1 MVVPQLG
8 GSGTRRRMIRN
19 VSTTAAVL
27 VTVLALA
34 GCSSGKASTTADT
47 SDSGTT
53 TSKQS
58 SSGGEEVS
66 IVMIGGS
73 TSDPFFSSVR
83 RGATDAAKAY
93 GKKLDL
99 TFLGPKDYSNL
110 GPDVAKL
117 EETALSQ
124 KPSVILSP
132 DWVRSSQD
140 PAFKSITKSGTPLFI
155 YNSGGSDAAKA
166 VGAVTYIGSDDY
178 LAGKAGGDAFAQAGV
193 KHVLCVNTVP
203 GASNQEARCKGI
215 KDGAEAGG
223 SKETQLNLPSANFG
237 NPSAV
242 TQAVKAAL
250 LKDTSI
256 DGVVALAVADTDSAA
271 AAITAAGKEDSIQ
284 LATFDVSNS
293 QLTRIKDGKQLFA
306 IDQQPYLQGFLA
318 VSAAYQYSAY
328 GLLQPANP
336 NLTGPLLIT
345 KDNVDKAISGTKL
358 GVR

>member
-8 GSGTRRRMIRN
+8 ESRVRPRTFRT
-19 VSTTAAVL
+19 VSTTAAAL
-27 VTVLALA
+27 FTVLALTA
-34 GCSSGKASTTADT
+34 CSSGKASTS
-47 SDSGTT
+47 SDSDAGGIQAST
-53 TSKQS
+53 S
-58 SSGGEEVS
+58 SSTGQNVS
-66 IVMIGGS
+66 MVMIGGS

-93 GKKLDL
+93 GSKLKL
-99 TFLGPKDYSNL
+99 NFLGPKDYSNL

-124 KPSVILSP
+124 KPNIILSP

-140 PAFKSITKSGTPLFI
+140 PAFKKITSSGTPLFI
-155 YNSGGSDAAKA
+155 YNSGGTDAAKA

-178 LAGKAGGDAFAQAGV
+178 LAGKAGGEAFAKADV

-203 GASNQEARCKGI
+203 GAANQEARCKGI
-215 KDGAEAGG
+215 KDGAEANG
-223 SKETQLNLPSANFG
+223 STETQLNLPSANFG

-250 LKDTSI
+250 LKDSSI
-256 DGVVALAVADTDSAA
+256 DGVIALAVADTDSAA
-271 AAITAAGKEDSIQ
+271 AAIKSANKQDDIK

-293 QLTRIKDGKQLFA
+293 QLTRIKNGEQLFA

-328 GLLQPANP
+328 GLLQPASP

-345 KDNVDKAISGTKL
+345 KDNVDKAISGTKI